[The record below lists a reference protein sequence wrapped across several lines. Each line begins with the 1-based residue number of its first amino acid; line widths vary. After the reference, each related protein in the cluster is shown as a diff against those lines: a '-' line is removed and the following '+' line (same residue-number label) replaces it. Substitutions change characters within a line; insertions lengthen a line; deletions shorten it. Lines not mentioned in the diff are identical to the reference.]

1 MGLFPLENPIRSYAW
16 GSHTVLADL
25 TRRPSPTADPEA
37 ELWIGAHPVAP
48 SKVTAGGT
56 LLELI
61 AADACATLGPHG
73 DRLGF
78 LLKVLAVERPLS
90 LQVHPDADQARR
102 GHAREEAAGIPLGD
116 PRRSYHDDQP
126 KPELI
131 CAVTPF
137 VALCGFDDPR
147 RSAALVAG
155 LGIDALKGV
164 VDGLRAGDLR
174 IAVTTL
180 LCWPEA
186 QRAELV
192 AQARAALEGR
202 RHPHA
207 GWVARL
213 AAAYPGDMGSII
225 ALLMNLVELE
235 PGTAM
240 YVPPRTIHAYL
251 HGTGVEILASS
262 DNVLRGGLT
271 PKHIDLPELL
281 AVTDFQAV
289 RPQIREPEPTGDGTE
304 VYQTPAPQFRLIR
317 YRPNPGR
324 KIDVTSPGPGAIL
337 CLEGE
342 ITVRRGKD
350 ALTLIPGGAVFV
362 PHAGGPVELGGHGLA
377 FHAVPGTGPS

>member
-1 MGLFPLENPIRSYAW
+1 VGLFPLENPIRSYAW

-25 TRRPSPTADPEA
+25 AGRPSPTADPEA
-37 ELWIGAHPVAP
+37 ELWIGTHPVAP
-48 SKVTAGGT
+48 SRVTAGGT
-56 LLELI
+56 LPELI
-61 AADACATLGPHG
+61 TADPCAALGPHG
-73 DRLGF
+73 DRLSF

-137 VALCGFDDPR
+137 VALCGFAVPQ
-147 RSAALVAG
+147 RSAALIAD

-164 VDGLRAGDLR
+164 VEELGAGGLRD
-174 IAVTTL
+174 AVTTL
-180 LCWPEA
+180 LCWPAAE
-186 QRAELV
+186 RAELV
-192 AQARAALEGR
+192 AQARTALEGG

-207 GWVARL
+207 RWAARL

-240 YVPPRTIHAYL
+240 YVPPRTVHAYL
-251 HGTGVEILASS
+251 HGTGVEILANS

-281 AVTDFQAV
+281 AVTDFQAAG
-289 RPQIREPEPTGDGTE
+289 PQLREPEPTGDGAE
-304 VYQTPAPQFRLIR
+304 VYQTPAPQFRLSR
-317 YRPNPGR
+317 YRPDPGR
-324 KIDVTSPGPGAIL
+324 KIDVISPGPGAIL

-342 ITVRRGKD
+342 ITVRRGND
-350 ALTLIPGGAVFV
+350 VLTLIPGRAVFV
-362 PHAGGPVELGGHGLA
+362 PHAGGPLELGGHGLA
-377 FHAVPGTGPS
+377 FHAVPGTDPS